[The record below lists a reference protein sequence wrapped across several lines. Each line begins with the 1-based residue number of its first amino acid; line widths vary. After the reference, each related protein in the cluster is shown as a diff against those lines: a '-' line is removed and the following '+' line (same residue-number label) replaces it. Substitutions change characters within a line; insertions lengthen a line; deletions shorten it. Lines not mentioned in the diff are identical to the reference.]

1 VHKTILFFALLIAA
15 ACPVTGQTPPIYDV
29 KVQLDKE
36 STGTATF
43 VVDRAGNVTGTMR
56 LDSPNVVEAKL
67 AGTIKDGTWTF
78 AYPFQMPDQKC
89 SGIAN
94 GNARVTPDLK
104 SVSGT
109 VTIMGG

>member
-1 VHKTILFFALLIAA
+1 
-15 ACPVTGQTPPIYDV
+15 
-29 KVQLDKE
+29 
-36 STGTATF
+36 
-43 VVDRAGNVTGTMR
+43 
-56 LDSPNVVEAKL
+56 VEAKL